1 MRGITHSLL
10 TIDFKTLT
18 MNWGY
23 KIMIVYLV
31 FVAGIVLLVFKSS
44 NQKIDLV
51 TPDYYAKELKHQEK
65 IDAISRTKAL
75 TSKVKYEVANNTMII
90 TLPAE
95 FNGKDLNGEVLL
107 YCPSDNNKDI
117 KKHFTTSNS
126 TATIALPNGIN
137 GAYELQIDWNAE
149 TSAYYFEQKIFL

>member
-1 MRGITHSLL
+1 
-10 TIDFKTLT
+10 

-31 FVAGIVLLVFKSS
+31 FVAGIVLLVVKSS

-51 TPDYYAKELKHQEK
+51 TPDYYAKELKHQDR

-75 TSKVKYEVANNTMII
+75 SSKVKYEVVNNTLIV

-95 FNGKDLNGEVLL
+95 FTGKESSGEVLL
-107 YCPSDNNKDI
+107 YCPSDNNKDV
-117 KKHFTTSNS
+117 KKNFSTGDGTTS
-126 TATIALPNGIN
+126 IALPPGIK
-137 GAYELQIDWNAE
+137 GFYDLQLNWNAE
-149 TSAYYFEQKIFL
+149 NREYYFEEKLVL

>member
-1 MRGITHSLL
+1 
-10 TIDFKTLT
+10 
-18 MNWGY
+18 
-23 KIMIVYLV
+23 MIVYLV

-51 TPDYYAKELKHQEK
+51 TPDYYAKELKHQDK

-75 TSKVKYEVANNTMII
+75 SSKVKYEIVNSMLII

-95 FNGKDLNGEVLL
+95 FNGKESKGEILL

-117 KKHFTTSNS
+117 KKDFTTGNS
-126 TATIALPNGIN
+126 TTTIELPQGIN
-137 GAYELQIDWNAE
+137 GSYDLQISWNAE
-149 TSAYYFEQKIFL
+149 SRGYYFEQKLFL